1 MTIHFQVNY
10 KTAWGESLV
19 LCTAKKNHAMEY
31 AGGGL
36 WQVTLKG
43 NQIKNGDCYTYI
55 LMRDGKPARYEWRT
69 HRFEAPAAETREAGE
84 KKASGKTGNSAGL
97 AVTLRDRWID
107 RPQDSAFWSA
117 AFKDIIFQ
125 RNPAKAPKAKGSLVL
140 KTAAADI
147 RPGQRLAITGSIKAL
162 GEWEKAVPMDE
173 SDFPWWKIAI
183 DAEGAFEYKYVLTDS
198 KSGEIVLW
206 ETGPNRRAATPL
218 GKDALVRED
227 SRPQFAAAPYRGAGT
242 AIPVFSIRTEESFGV
257 GEFHDIKKMVD
268 WAVATGQNFIQLLPV
283 NDTSMTGT
291 WQDSYPYNAVSSFAL
306 HPQFI
311 HLPDAGVKQTKAVKD
326 LQAKL
331 NALEKVDY
339 EKVNGEKMRLL
350 KKVFDSKA
358 PALADD
364 KDYQA
369 FLKQNDFWLLPYAV
383 FCCLRDENKTVDWR
397 KWGKNAKY
405 TRKKAD
411 AYAAAHPGEVAFWC
425 WLQYLLD
432 AQLKDAVAY
441 AHSHRVA
448 IKGDLPIGVSP
459 VSADA
464 WTNPDLFNLDMQA
477 GAPPDAFSADGQN
490 WGFPTYNSDKMA
502 QDGFAWWR
510 ARLEKMSEYFDA
522 YRIDHI
528 LGFFRIW
535 EIPAKYK
542 SGLMGH
548 FAPALPYSAEELK
561 QKGFDVST
569 GAYVTPVESETD
581 VLFVEDPRKK
591 NFWHPRISAQ
601 FTAAYEKLEP
611 WQKDSFNALYNDFFY
626 HRHEEFWRE
635 SAMKKLPS
643 LIRSTD
649 MLSCGE
655 DLGMIPGCVASV
667 MEELNILS
675 LEIQRMPKDPKED
688 FADPARYPYYCV
700 CATGTHDTSPLRA
713 WWEEDRAL
721 TQKYFNTMMHCEGD
735 APYFCESWA
744 AEMIIRAH
752 LGSPAMLAILP
763 LQDWLATDAE
773 MRYQG
778 DPADE
783 RINIPANPR
792 HYWRWRMHKTVEQ
805 LIADKTLCDRIKTM
819 IFDAARGV

>member
-1 MTIHFQVNY
+1 MTIKFTINY
-10 KTAWGESLV
+10 NTAWGESLV
-19 LCTAKKNHAMEY
+19 LCTAKKRYEMTY
-31 AGGGL
+31 AGGGV
-36 WQVTLKG
+36 WETSLKG
-43 NQIKNGDCYTYI
+43 TQISAGDCYTYI
-55 LMRDGKPARYEWRT
+55 VMRGGKPVRYEWRT
-69 HRFEAPAAETREAGE
+69 HQFTAPE
-84 KKASGKTGNSAGL
+84 KATTVS
-97 AVTLRDRWID
+97 VRDRWID
-107 RPQDSAFWSA
+107 RSADSAFWSA
-117 AFKDIIFQ
+117 AFRDIIFQ
-125 RNPAKAPKAKGSLVL
+125 RKPAKPSALRGNIILKA
-140 KTAAADI
+140 AAADI
-147 RPGQRLAITGSIKAL
+147 RPGQKLAVTGSSKAL
-162 GEWEKAVPMDE
+162 GEWKKAIPMDE
-173 SDFPWWKIAI
+173 SLFPWWQIAI
-183 DAEGAFEYKYVLTDS
+183 DSKEPIEYKYVLTDAAG
-198 KSGEIVLW
+198 KIEFW
-206 ETGPNRRAATPL
+206 EQGPNRKAAPAP
-218 GKDALVRED
+218 KAAIVIEDAK
-227 SRPQFAAAPYRGAGT
+227 PFFAAAPYRGAGV
-242 AIPVFSIRTEESFGV
+242 AIPVFSILTEESFGV

-311 HLPDAGVKQTKAVKD
+311 HLPDAGVRQTKAYKE
-326 LQAKL
+326 LHQEL
-331 NALEKVDY
+331 NALPKVDY
-339 EKVNGEKMRLL
+339 EKVNQAKMRLL
-350 KKVFDSKA
+350 KKVFETKA
-358 PALADD
+358 PKLEEDEA
-364 KDYQA
+364 YQQ
-369 FLKQNDFWLLPYAV
+369 FIKENDSWLLPYAV
-383 FCCLRDENKTVDWR
+383 FCCLRDENGTVDWR

-411 AYAAAHPGEVAFWC
+411 AYAAANPQQVAFWC
-425 WLQYLLD
+425 WLQFILD

-441 AHSHRVA
+441 AHTHRVA

-490 WGFPTYNSDKMA
+490 WGFPTYNWDRMA

-510 ARLEKMSEYFDA
+510 ARLKKMSEYFDA

-535 EIPAKYK
+535 EIPAQYK

-569 GAYVTPVESETD
+569 GAHVTPGESETD

-601 FTAAYEKLEP
+601 FTAAYDKLQP

-626 HRHEEFWRE
+626 HRHDDFWRE

-643 LIRSTD
+643 LIRSTA

-667 MEELNILS
+667 MDELNILS

-688 FADPARYPYYCV
+688 FADPAKYPYYCV

-713 WWEEDRAL
+713 WWEEDRDL
-721 TQKYFNTMMHCEGD
+721 TQRYYNTMMHCEGD

-744 AEMIIRAH
+744 AEKIVRSH
-752 LGSPAMLAILP
+752 LYSPAMLAILP
-763 LQDWLATDAE
+763 LQDWLATDSE
-773 MRYQG
+773 VRYAG

-792 HYWRWRMHKTVEQ
+792 HYWRWRMHKTVEE
-805 LIADKTLCDRIKTM
+805 LISDKPLCERIRAM
-819 IFDAARGV
+819 ISDAARGV

>member
-1 MTIHFQVNY
+1 MTVQFLLNY
-10 KTAWGESLV
+10 DTVWGESLV
-19 LCTAKKNHAMEY
+19 LCTSKARYPMKY
-31 AGGGL
+31 AWNGT
-36 WQVTLKG
+36 WEVTLKEG
-43 NQIKNGDCYTYI
+43 QIGNGDCYTYI
-55 LMRDGKPARYEWRT
+55 LMRGGEPVRYEWRT
-69 HRFEAPAAETREAGE
+69 HQFAAPAKAG
-84 KKASGKTGNSAGL
+84 
-97 AVTLRDRWID
+97 AVTVRDLWCD
-107 RPQDSAFWSA
+107 RPADSAFWSA

-125 RNPAKAPKAKGSLVL
+125 RAPEKPAALKGNLLLKAPLAS
-140 KTAAADI
+140 I
-147 RPGQRLAITGSIKAL
+147 RPGQKLAVTGSSKAL
-162 GEWEKAVPMDE
+162 GAWKKAVPMDG
-173 SDFPWWKIAI
+173 SRFPWWQIAI
-183 DAEGAFEYKYVLTDS
+183 DAKEPFEYKYVLTDGET
-198 KSGEIVLW
+198 GEILFW
-206 ETGPNRRAATPL
+206 EQEPNRSCAAPAA
-218 GKDALVRED
+218 KSVLVKED
-227 SRPQFAAAPYRGAGT
+227 VRPSFAAAPYRGAGV

-311 HLPDAGVKQTKAVKD
+311 HLPAAGVKQTKAVKE
-326 LQAKL
+326 LQAEL
-331 NALEKVDY
+331 NALPKVDY
-339 EKVNGEKMRLL
+339 EKVNKAKMRLL
-350 KKVFDSKA
+350 KEVFQAQEPK
-358 PALADD
+358 LVADA
-364 KDYQA
+364 KYQA
-369 FLKQNDFWLLPYAV
+369 FLKENDLWLLPYAV
-383 FCCLRDENKTVDWR
+383 FCCLRDANGTVDWR
-397 KWGKNAKY
+397 KWGKEAKY

-411 AYAAAHPGEVAFWC
+411 KYAAEHPSQVAFWC

-432 AQLKDAVAY
+432 IQLKDAVAY

-490 WGFPTYNSDKMA
+490 WGFPTYTWDRMA

-510 ARLEKMSEYFDA
+510 ARLKKMSEYFDA

-535 EIPAKYK
+535 EIPAQYK

-548 FAPALPYSAEELK
+548 FAPALPYSEDELRG
-561 QKGFDVST
+561 KGFDVSG
-569 GAYVTPVESETD
+569 GAYVTPGESETD
-581 VLFVEDPRKK
+581 VLFVEDPRQKG
-591 NFWHPRISAQ
+591 FWHPRISAQ

-611 WQKDSFNALYNDFFY
+611 WQKDSFNVLYNDFFY
-626 HRHEEFWRE
+626 HRHDDFWRD

-667 MEELNILS
+667 MDELNILS
-675 LEIQRMPKDPKED
+675 LEIQRMPKDPSED
-688 FADPARYPYYCV
+688 FADPAKYPYYCV

-721 TQKYFNTMMHCEGD
+721 TQRYFNTMMHCDGD

-744 AEMIIRAH
+744 AEKIVRSH
-752 LGSPAMLAILP
+752 LASPAMLAILP

-773 MRYQG
+773 VRYAG

-792 HYWRWRMHKTVEQ
+792 HYWRWRMHLTVEQ
-805 LIADKTLCDRIKTM
+805 LVADKTLCERIRAM
-819 IFDAARGV
+819 ISDASRGVYH

>member
-1 MTIHFQVNY
+1 MTIKFTINY
-10 KTAWGESLV
+10 NTAWGESLV
-19 LCTAKKNHAMEY
+19 LCTAKKRYEMTY
-31 AGGGL
+31 AGGGV
-36 WQVTLKG
+36 WETSLKG
-43 NQIKNGDCYTYI
+43 TQISAGDCYTYI
-55 LMRDGKPARYEWRT
+55 VMRGGKPVRYEWRT
-69 HRFEAPAAETREAGE
+69 HQFIAPE
-84 KKASGKTGNSAGL
+84 KATTVS
-97 AVTLRDRWID
+97 VRDRWID
-107 RPQDSAFWSA
+107 RSADSAFWSA
-117 AFKDIIFQ
+117 AFRDIIFQ
-125 RNPAKAPKAKGSLVL
+125 RKPAKPSALRGNIILKA
-140 KTAAADI
+140 AAADI
-147 RPGQRLAITGSIKAL
+147 RPGQKLAVTGSSKAL
-162 GEWEKAVPMDE
+162 GEWKKAIPMDE
-173 SDFPWWKIAI
+173 SLFPWWQIAI
-183 DAEGAFEYKYVLTDS
+183 DSKEPIEYKYVLTDAAG
-198 KSGEIVLW
+198 KIEFW
-206 ETGPNRRAATPL
+206 EQGPNRKTAPAP
-218 GKDALVRED
+218 KEAIVIEDAK
-227 SRPQFAAAPYRGAGT
+227 PFFAAAPYRGAGV

-268 WAVATGQNFIQLLPV
+268 LAVATGQNFIQLLPV

-311 HLPDAGVKQTKAVKD
+311 HLPDAGVRQTKAYKE
-326 LQAKL
+326 LHQEL
-331 NALEKVDY
+331 NALPKVDY
-339 EKVNGEKMRLL
+339 EKVNQAKMRLL
-350 KKVFDSKA
+350 KKVFETKA
-358 PALADD
+358 PKLEEDEA
-364 KDYQA
+364 YQQ
-369 FLKQNDFWLLPYAV
+369 FIKENDSWLLPYAV
-383 FCCLRDENKTVDWR
+383 FCCLRDENGTVDWR
-397 KWGKNAKY
+397 KWGKNTKY

-411 AYAAAHPGEVAFWC
+411 AYAAANPQQVAFWC
-425 WLQYLLD
+425 WLQFILD

-441 AHSHRVA
+441 AHTHRVA

-490 WGFPTYNSDKMA
+490 WGFPTYNWDRMA

-510 ARLEKMSEYFDA
+510 ARLKKMSEYFDA

-535 EIPAKYK
+535 EIPAQYK

-569 GAYVTPVESETD
+569 GAYVTPGESETD

-601 FTAAYEKLEP
+601 FTAAYDKLQP

-626 HRHEEFWRE
+626 HRHDDFWRE

-643 LIRSTD
+643 LIRSTA

-675 LEIQRMPKDPKED
+675 LEIQRMPKDPRED
-688 FADPARYPYYCV
+688 FADPAKYPYYCV

-713 WWEEDRAL
+713 WWEEDRDL
-721 TQKYFNTMMHCEGD
+721 TQRYYNTMMHCEGD

-744 AEMIIRAH
+744 AEKIVRSH
-752 LGSPAMLAILP
+752 LYSPAMLAILP
-763 LQDWLATDAE
+763 LQDWLATDSE
-773 MRYQG
+773 VRYAG

-792 HYWRWRMHKTVEQ
+792 HYWRWRMHKTVEE
-805 LIADKTLCDRIKTM
+805 LISDKPLCERIRAM
-819 IFDAARGV
+819 ISDAGRGV

>member
-1 MTIHFQVNY
+1 MTFLFLLNY
-10 KTAWGESLV
+10 NTAWGESLV
-19 LCTAKKNHAMEY
+19 LRTAKKQHAMEHI
-31 AGGGL
+31 GDGL
-36 WQVTLKG
+36 WQVRLKG
-43 NQIKNGDCYTYI
+43 TQISAGDCYTYI
-55 LMRDGKPARYEWRT
+55 LMRGGKPVRYEWRT
-69 HRFEAPAAETREAGE
+69 HRLEVPEKAA
-84 KKASGKTGNSAGL
+84 S
-97 AVTLRDRWID
+97 VTLRDRWMD
-107 RPQDSAFWSA
+107 RPADSAFWSA
-117 AFKDIIFQ
+117 AFKDIIFR
-125 RNPAKAPKAKGSLVL
+125 RNPAKAPKAKGLLVL

-147 RPGQRLAITGSIKAL
+147 RPGHRLAITGSCKEM
-162 GEWEKAVPMDE
+162 GNWERAVPMDE
-173 SDFPWWKIAI
+173 SDFPWWKTAI
-183 DAEGAFEYKYVLTDS
+183 NAEGAFEYKYVLTDA

-218 GKDALVRED
+218 GKEALVRED
-227 SRPQFAAAPYRGAGT
+227 ARPQFATAPYRGAGT

-311 HLPDAGVKQTKAVKD
+311 HLPDAGVRQTKAVKD
-326 LQAKL
+326 LQAEL
-331 NALEKVDY
+331 NALDKVDY
-339 EKVNGEKMRLL
+339 EKVCGEKMRLL
-350 KKVFDSKA
+350 RKLFETKESK
-358 PALADD
+358 LAGDR
-364 KDYQA
+364 DYQA

-383 FCCLRDENKTVDWR
+383 FCCLRDAKKTVDWR
-397 KWGKNAKY
+397 KWGADKKY
-405 TRKKAD
+405 SRSKAD
-411 AYAAAHPGEVAFWC
+411 AYAAAHGSEVAFWC

-459 VSADA
+459 TSADA

-490 WGFPTYNSDKMA
+490 WGFPTYNWDKMA

-510 ARLEKMSEYFDA
+510 ARLTKMSEYFDA

-548 FAPALPYSAEELK
+548 FAPALPYSEEELR
-561 QKGFDVST
+561 QKGFDVSS
-569 GAYVTPVESETD
+569 GAYVTPGESETD
-581 VLFVEDPRKK
+581 VLFVEDPRQKH
-591 NFWHPRISAQ
+591 FWHPRISAQ
-601 FTAAYEKLEP
+601 FTAAYGKLEP

-721 TQKYFNTMMHCEGD
+721 TQKYFNTMMHCSGE

-744 AEMIIRAH
+744 AEIIVRAH

-773 MRYQG
+773 IRYQG

-805 LIADKTLCDRIKTM
+805 LIADKSLSERIRTM
-819 IFDAARGV
+819 IFDSARGVMS

>member
-1 MTIHFQVNY
+1 MTLEFLLNY
-10 KTAWGESLV
+10 NTAWGESLV
-19 LCTAKKNHAMEY
+19 LRAGRKCHNMEY

-36 WQVTLKG
+36 WKAELTAS
-43 NQIKNGDCYTYI
+43 QIKNGQEYTYEVV
-55 LMRDGKPARYEWRT
+55 RDGKTLRREWRT
-69 HRFEAPAAETREAGE
+69 HTLHLPQGAKDAAV
-84 KKASGKTGNSAGL
+84 K
-97 AVTLRDRWID
+97 DRWID
-107 RPQDSAFWSA
+107 RSTDSAFWSA
-117 AFKDIIFQ
+117 AFRDIIF
-125 RNPAKAPKAKGSLVL
+125 RRTPAKASSLKGNVIL
-140 KTAAADI
+140 KTAVADI
-147 RPGQRLAITGSIKAL
+147 RPGQKLAVAGSCKAL
-162 GEWEKAVPMDE
+162 GEWKKAVPMDE
-173 SDFPWWKIAI
+173 SHFPWWQVAI
-183 DAEGAFEYKYVLTDS
+183 DAKEPFEYKYVLTDAA
-198 KSGEIVLW
+198 SGAIEAW
-206 ETGPNRRAATPL
+206 EQGPNRKAAPS
-218 GKDALVRED
+218 GALVQED
-227 SRPQFAAAPYRGAGT
+227 ARPVFATAPYRGAGI

-311 HLPDAGVKQTKAVKD
+311 HLPDAGVKQTKAFRE
-326 LQAKL
+326 LQAEL
-331 NALEKVDY
+331 NSLPKVDY
-339 EKVNGEKMRLL
+339 EKVNQAKMRLL
-350 KKVFDSKA
+350 KKVFEAAASKLEA
-358 PALADD
+358 YSG
-364 KDYQA
+364 YQT
-369 FLKQNDFWLLPYAV
+369 FLEQNGSWLLPYAV
-383 FCCLRDENKTVDWR
+383 FCCLRDENGTVDWR

-411 AYAAAHPGEVAFWC
+411 TYAATHKNEVSFWC

-490 WGFPTYNSDKMA
+490 WGFPTYNWDRMA
-502 QDGFAWWR
+502 EDGFAWWR
-510 ARLEKMSEYFDA
+510 ARLKKMSEYFDA

-548 FAPALPYSAEELK
+548 FAPALPYSEEELR
-561 QKGFDVST
+561 QKGFDVSSGT
-569 GAYVTPVESETD
+569 HVTPGEGETD

-591 NFWHPRISAQ
+591 GFWHPRISAQ
-601 FTAAYEKLEP
+601 FTAAYEKLAP

-626 HRHEEFWRE
+626 HRHDEFWRE

-643 LIRSTD
+643 LIRSTA

-667 MEELNILS
+667 MDELNILS
-675 LEIQRMPKDPKED
+675 LEIQRMPKDPRED
-688 FADPARYPYYCV
+688 FADPAYYPYYCV

-721 TQKYFNTMMHCEGD
+721 TQRYFNSIMHCEGD

-744 AEMIIRAH
+744 AEKIIRSH
-752 LGSPAMLAILP
+752 LSSPAMLAILP
-763 LQDWLATDAE
+763 LQDWLATDPE
-773 MRYQG
+773 VRYAG

-805 LIADKTLCDRIKTM
+805 LIANKTLCNRIKTM
-819 IFDAARGV
+819 ISDSARGV

>member
-1 MTIHFQVNY
+1 MTLLFTINY

-69 HRFEAPAAETREAGE
+69 HRLNLPE
-84 KKASGKTGNSAGL
+84 KATY
-97 AVTLRDRWID
+97 VTLRDRWID

-162 GEWEKAVPMDE
+162 GEWQKAVPMDE

-183 DAEGAFEYKYVLTDS
+183 DSEGAFEYKYVLTDA

-218 GKDALVRED
+218 GKEALVRED
-227 SRPQFAAAPYRGAGT
+227 ARPQFAAAPYRGAGT

-350 KKVFDSKA
+350 KKVFDAKA

-405 TRKKAD
+405 T
-411 AYAAAHPGEVAFWC
+411 
-425 WLQYLLD
+425 
-432 AQLKDAVAY
+432 
-441 AHSHRVA
+441 
-448 IKGDLPIGVSP
+448 
-459 VSADA
+459 
-464 WTNPDLFNLDMQA
+464 
-477 GAPPDAFSADGQN
+477 
-490 WGFPTYNSDKMA
+490 
-502 QDGFAWWR
+502 
-510 ARLEKMSEYFDA
+510 
-522 YRIDHI
+522 
-528 LGFFRIW
+528 
-535 EIPAKYK
+535 
-542 SGLMGH
+542 
-548 FAPALPYSAEELK
+548 
-561 QKGFDVST
+561 
-569 GAYVTPVESETD
+569 
-581 VLFVEDPRKK
+581 
-591 NFWHPRISAQ
+591 
-601 FTAAYEKLEP
+601 
-611 WQKDSFNALYNDFFY
+611 
-626 HRHEEFWRE
+626 
-635 SAMKKLPS
+635 
-643 LIRSTD
+643 
-649 MLSCGE
+649 
-655 DLGMIPGCVASV
+655 
-667 MEELNILS
+667 
-675 LEIQRMPKDPKED
+675 
-688 FADPARYPYYCV
+688 
-700 CATGTHDTSPLRA
+700 
-713 WWEEDRAL
+713 
-721 TQKYFNTMMHCEGD
+721 
-735 APYFCESWA
+735 
-744 AEMIIRAH
+744 
-752 LGSPAMLAILP
+752 
-763 LQDWLATDAE
+763 
-773 MRYQG
+773 
-778 DPADE
+778 
-783 RINIPANPR
+783 
-792 HYWRWRMHKTVEQ
+792 
-805 LIADKTLCDRIKTM
+805 
-819 IFDAARGV
+819 

>member
-1 MTIHFQVNY
+1 MIHFSIEY
-10 KTAWGESLV
+10 TTTWGESLI
-19 LCTAKKNHAMEY
+19 LFTGKKTREMRYAHNGRWEADFKNTEIRNGQEY
-31 AGGGL
+31 SY
-36 WQVTLKG
+36 QVV
-43 NQIKNGDCYTYI
+43 
-55 LMRDGKPARYEWRT
+55 REGKTIRTEWRT
-69 HRFEAPAAETREAGE
+69 HVLNIPDGAKQIT
-84 KKASGKTGNSAGL
+84 
-97 AVTLRDRWID
+97 VHDRWID
-107 RPQDSAFWSA
+107 RPKDSAFWSA
-117 AFKDIIFQ
+117 AFKDIILQ
-125 RNPAKAPKAKGSLVL
+125 RPKCEASAPKGNLAL

-147 RPGQRLAITGSIKAL
+147 RPGQTLAVTGSIKAL
-162 GEWEKAVPMDE
+162 GCWEKAVPMDD
-173 SDFPWWKIAI
+173 SRFPWWQIAL
-183 DAEGAFEYKYVLTDS
+183 ETKTPFEYKYVLTDTAT
-198 KSGEIVLW
+198 GEILLW
-206 ETGPNRRAATPL
+206 EQGANRRCGAPAAKETL
-218 GKDALVRED
+218 IQEDA
-227 SRPQFAAAPYRGAGT
+227 RPVFAAHPWRGAGV

-257 GEFHDIKKMVD
+257 GEFRDIKKMVD

-306 HPQFI
+306 HPQFVC
-311 HLPDAGVKQTKAVKD
+311 LTAAGIKADKSYKT
-326 LQAKL
+326 LQAEL
-331 NALEKVDY
+331 NALPKVDY
-339 EKVNGEKMRLL
+339 ERVNNEKMRLL
-350 KKVFDSKA
+350 KKLFAAKSPK
-358 PALADD
+358 LAEDARYQEFV
-364 KDYQA
+364 KRNDY
-369 FLKQNDFWLLPYAV
+369 WLVPYAV
-383 FCCLRDENKTVDWR
+383 FCCLRDDNKTVDWR

-411 AYAAAHPGEVAFWC
+411 QYAAANHDQVAFWC
-425 WLQYLLD
+425 WIQYLLD
-432 AQLKDAVAY
+432 LQLKDAVAY
-441 AHSHRVA
+441 AHTHRVA

-490 WGFPTYNSDKMA
+490 WGFPTYNWDRMA
-502 QDGFAWWR
+502 QDGFAWWK
-510 ARLEKMSEYFDA
+510 ARLKKMSEYFDA

-535 EIPAKYK
+535 EIPSQYK

-548 FAPALPYSAEELK
+548 FAPALPYSAAELK
-561 QKGFDVST
+561 EKGFDLSK
-569 GAYVTPVESETD
+569 GKYVTPGENETD
-581 VLFVEDPRKK
+581 VLFVEDPRQK

-601 FTAAYEKLEP
+601 FTATYDKLEP

-626 HRHEEFWRE
+626 HRHDDFWRE

-667 MEELNILS
+667 MDELNILS
-675 LEIQRMPKDPKED
+675 LEIQRMPKDPTED

-713 WWEEDRAL
+713 WWEEDRVL
-721 TQKYFNTMMHCEGD
+721 TQRYFNTMMHCEGD
-735 APYFCESWA
+735 APYFCEPWA
-744 AEMIIRAH
+744 AELIIRSH
-752 LGSPAMLAILP
+752 LNSPAMLVILP
-763 LQDWLATDAE
+763 LQDWLATDGDV
-773 MRYQG
+773 RYQG

-805 LIADKTLCDRIKTM
+805 LIADKNLCERIRTM
-819 IFDAARGV
+819 VLEIPQI

>member
-1 MTIHFQVNY
+1 MTLEFLLNY
-10 KTAWGESLV
+10 NTAWGESLV
-19 LCTAKKNHAMEY
+19 LK
-31 AGGGL
+31 AGRKCHKMAYDDGGL
-36 WQVTLKG
+36 WKAALTAS
-43 NQIKNGDCYTYI
+43 QIKNGQEYTYEVV
-55 LMRDGKPARYEWRT
+55 RDGKTVRTEWRT
-69 HRFEAPAAETREAGE
+69 H
-84 KKASGKTGNSAGL
+84 
-97 AVTLRDRWID
+97 TLDIPEGAKELRQNDCWID
-107 RPQDSAFWSA
+107 RPADSAFWSA
-117 AFKDIIFQ
+117 AFKDIILQ
-125 RNPAKAPKAKGSLVL
+125 RKAGKAKALKGNLVL

-147 RPGQRLAITGSIKAL
+147 LPGQALAISGSIKAV
-162 GEWEKAVPMDE
+162 GGWKEAVPMDD
-173 SDFPWWKIAI
+173 SRFPWWLAALTVK
-183 DAEGAFEYKYVLTDS
+183 ESFEYKYVLIDS
-198 KSGEIVLW
+198 ETGKILMW
-206 ETGPNRRAATPL
+206 EKGPNRRCCAPAPGETLVQEDIRPVF
-218 GKDALVRED
+218 DAK
-227 SRPQFAAAPYRGAGT
+227 AWRGAGV

-257 GEFHDIKKMVD
+257 GEFRDIKKMVD

-311 HLPDAGVKQTKAVKD
+311 NLPEAGVKADKAYKT
-326 LQAKL
+326 LQAEL
-331 NALEKVDY
+331 NDLPKVDY
-339 EKVNGEKMRLL
+339 ERVNTEKTRLL
-350 KKVFDSKA
+350 KKLFTAKL
-358 PALADD
+358 PKLAEDVA
-364 KDYQA
+364 YQA
-369 FLKQNDFWLLPYAV
+369 FVAKNDFWLTPYAV
-383 FCCLRDENKTVDWR
+383 FCCLRDENGTVDWR

-411 AYAAAHPGEVAFWC
+411 QYAAVNPSKVAFWC

-432 AQLKDAVAY
+432 NQLKDAVAY
-441 AHSHRVA
+441 AHTHRVA

-490 WGFPTYNSDKMA
+490 WGFPTYNWDRMA
-502 QDGFAWWR
+502 QDGFAWWK
-510 ARLEKMSEYFDA
+510 ARLRKMSEYFDA

-535 EIPAKYK
+535 EIPSQYK

-561 QKGFDVST
+561 QKGFDVSK
-569 GAYVTPVESETD
+569 GKYVTPGENETD
-581 VLFVEDPRKK
+581 VLFVEDPRQK
-591 NFWHPRISAQ
+591 NYWHPRISAQ
-601 FTAAYEKLEP
+601 FTASYGKLEP

-626 HRHEEFWRE
+626 HRHDDFWRE

-643 LIRSTD
+643 LIRSTA

-667 MEELNILS
+667 MDELNILS

-688 FADPARYPYYCV
+688 FADPAKYPYYCV

-713 WWEEDRAL
+713 WWEEDRTL
-721 TQKYFNTMMHCEGD
+721 TQRYYNWMMHCEGD
-735 APYFCESWA
+735 APYFCEPWV
-744 AEMIIRAH
+744 AESIIRSH
-752 LGSPAMLAILP
+752 LKSPAMLVILP
-763 LQDWLATDAE
+763 LQDWLATDGKV
-773 MRYQG
+773 RYQG

-805 LIADKTLCDRIKTM
+805 LIADKNLCERIRTM
-819 IFDAARGV
+819 ILDN